1 MSENAVRG
9 IATYLSSYTPR
20 HSYRNTT
27 QHGSCHSAMLQLMR
41 CIVTILLIVVVC
53 GNAFAQQT
61 YYVFQHENGLGY
73 LCNNNGTLGC
83 STELTASCVWVANNP
98 LNNEYAY
105 DSDRTLQALSFDGKP
120 TYLNGANNVNNGK
133 TSFGQFV
140 SGTKSSGTESPIST
154 VWHIDTGGF
163 LCTTYDGVS
172 SGGTKRYYTIYTADG
187 TTFETKRDLTKNRFK
202 TQPFD
207 TNTFEGK
214 TVSIPTISL
223 ADGST
228 STISAAGQ
236 QASFNHADA
245 LSTKKY
251 ITFNL
256 NGTDYYVDD
265 QANATEVDPSTT
277 DVTYTWTLEGIG
289 SQFAEVSSDGVV
301 TYKKLVPAT
310 ELHAVLKCTATHNA
324 SGETNTAT
332 FDVTFTNKTLP
343 VISHTFSSNTATYTI
358 TPPES
363 ATTAI
368 IYYTTDGSDPRSSS
382 TRIKYSG
389 TFTSQNSQMIKAV
402 AYSNGEYSDV
412 ATDIVPK
419 QFVFMFND
427 GQYNFLQLDTSEGT
441 LSNVTSLNSN
451 CVFTRTGS
459 TSSSTLKRDDYY
471 LRRKDPNGNYCLYPS
486 TSASYYTWTVDGN
499 KLMVSDSGINRW
511 LRFNGSAWE
520 VSALDDDTNNEV
532 IYKYYKVDDT
542 SGLLNV
548 PNITG
553 ATTISETGTNYEY
566 QIDQSKTAYLPGNTE
581 ILIDNKDERKLYL
594 YYSTW
599 HYEPLNPEVQCVWTL
614 SDNMTGYATVDSNT
628 GVITYSLGIP
638 AASMEATLTC
648 TVTYNG
654 ATAVT
659 TLPITFKN
667 SNLSEKPFIS
677 CSQVGSDIMATI
689 TCETEGAEI
698 YYTTDGSTP
707 TTTSTKYSDSFAVSD
722 GTVIKA
728 ISSTIGGI
736 PSDVDVETA
745 HFEYVVMFADGNNH
759 YLMDNV
765 NLGSSSI
772 PTCVVNTF
780 TPDNMVFTYSRDN
793 NGRHFKTSSGN
804 YLRSQSGKS
813 AATNMSIGTY
823 SLPNGPWIVDGNS
836 LINII
841 NTNYKLYYSTSK
853 SNFQLSSSSN
863 TYSGHTDVLYQYY
876 PYLDANT
883 FSVSDITGQTEIN
896 HSGTYTI
903 DVDFC
908 PAYYTFVA
916 NGTGKTYFYSKDNET
931 WYNSPEELMGYTE
944 TWTLSWD
951 RTENIN
957 DYARIVDGIVTYFNY
972 LEGES
977 SIDVTITCK
986 VMTADG
992 QNSTKTKKVKLVTP
1006 TTPVK
1011 PTISST
1017 ATSEGN
1023 QANVILS
1030 HPDDGVIIYYT
1041 TDGTTPTTVSE
1052 KYTGAFVADEGVTIK
1067 AIAVKGGNSSE
1078 VASLLITTKSG
1089 TANGTVT
1096 LYDYEDHNWIYYKG
1110 LDKDADY
1117 NTNYEGKIY
1126 NPEPRNVK
1134 IVYNGGGVSGASD
1147 VAVSGTES
1155 ENQFV
1160 YYETLEK
1167 HVPSQWLKGDYPY
1180 QVIPN
1185 PFSKRPKKDDT
1196 YYGFNGWK
1204 IVSGAEYIKRASGKS
1219 APVNNSTVLELD
1231 EVINFKSLPYP
1242 EVNYTSAEIVFEATW
1257 AEAEVIKS
1265 KTMPTFTQGYNSYER
1280 NFWIMTATDQTNY
1293 TYTQDMTVTAQSP
1306 DGGATIPE
1314 NTGIYLGGTIT
1325 IGKGTTKFEWI
1336 PIKNGNAIN
1345 ANGKNLYLG
1354 RGITMGTSYRTISG
1368 CSTNNGT
1375 VNQSLRVESG
1385 VYDNLY
1391 FYAYGSSSANI
1402 NILKVD
1408 KLVAYIGCDYDRA
1421 NNNNEKLKING
1432 ATYLSNYTSITLEDE
1447 VDETCTAFV
1456 KSGTFNANRSNAG
1469 TASAGQSLYYGFSNK
1484 TAQKGHRYL
1493 EIQGGELW
1501 NIAGG
1506 IGGTGNAHKE
1516 SSTLVFRIKGGNIKG
1531 SIYGAG
1537 EYSGA
1542 GGSRSFVITGGKV
1555 KGWIAGGA
1563 NGTQDS
1569 GGKTDGETYIYIGGN
1584 TRVDSEGSTSPI
1596 NSALGGNV
1604 FGAGCGYSAETS
1616 AGEVTL
1622 GTNVVIAD
1630 HAYIERG
1637 VYGGG
1642 AFGFTNATS
1651 NLYMLGG
1658 VVDGKGGGVNV
1669 SPSGTGS
1676 SSNNHPSY
1684 TNIDQGGFYGGAS
1697 KNNGGTVN
1705 IKMYGGEIHTGIY
1718 GGSNV
1723 QGAIANSVSMQ
1734 IDGGQVGT
1742 ETTSA
1747 NIHGG
1752 GYGQPTIVSGNVDIT
1767 LGASGSEA
1775 DSDGVTVYGDVYGG
1789 SALGSVNG
1797 TTAADTYHTNVTLN
1811 AGTIHGSLYGGA
1823 LGSNDVAANVYGP
1836 VQVTVNGGKVVG
1848 ENSAVYGCNNVNGAP
1863 QRAVSVIVNGTDS
1876 HNNNGTAN
1884 VYTDDTYA
1892 INAVYGGGNQAAYTY
1907 GIPTVTVNNCDNSI
1921 GYVYGGGNQAT
1932 VPATSVTI
1940 HGGNVIGNV
1949 FGGGNNAAVTGTA
1962 TSTLADT
1969 DKGTRV
1975 NIDGGR
1981 ILNVYGGNNNGGTI
1995 TSSIKVNVA
2004 EPSTVACPVNID
2016 DLYGGGNLAAS
2027 NAGTITIGKCTNINR
2042 VFGGANQANVTGP
2055 INLSIVNGNIG
2066 TVFGGNNNSGTI
2078 TGAINVTVNWDGT
2091 GNRSLGSVYGGGN
2104 LAEYNGNP
2112 TVNILNC
2119 TTTGSIFGGGLGVV
2133 KDADGKITKGAFV
2146 VGDPTVNIGDWDS
2159 SHHVEI
2165 GGNVFGGGDLA
2176 AVEGDPKVTVND
2188 CGTLIKGDLYGGGN
2202 AAPVYS
2208 TNLTMWGGT
2217 VMGNVFG
2224 GGNGKDLTKNEN
2236 GAQIGYKR
2244 DDSAA
2249 GGTGNAVAKIFGG
2262 TVGTWNGDE
2271 CTAGGGIFG
2280 GSNTKGNVRG
2290 EVQLTID
2297 QQKCADAASACD
2309 LKVKEIYGAGNEAA
2323 FAGTGIKFNLG
2334 CVSALSEIYG
2344 GAKKADLSGD
2354 VHLIISSGHFNKVF
2368 AGNNLGG
2375 NINGSIKVTIEET
2388 GCHPVIIDELYGGGN
2403 MAAYTTPSGKAQPEV
2418 NVISCT
2424 HIGQVFGGGYGKTA
2438 VVTGNP
2444 TVNINMIP
2452 GKFDPD
2458 KAMASSP
2465 SEDDNEEG
2473 KLGTI
2478 GTVFGGGNAANV
2490 DGNTNVQI
2498 CTAEKVKL
2506 SSGDENYKDKTFDVK
2521 GVNITG
2527 NVYGGGNAADVTGKT
2542 NVTVGRQK

>member
-1 MSENAVRG
+1 MA
-9 IATYLSSYTPR
+9 IASS
-20 HSYRNTT
+20 
-27 QHGSCHSAMLQLMR
+27 
-41 CIVTILLIVVVC
+41 
-53 GNAFAQQT
+53 
-61 YYVFQHENGLGY
+61 
-73 LCNNNGTLGC
+73 
-83 STELTASCVWVANNP
+83 
-98 LNNEYAY
+98 
-105 DSDRTLQALSFDGKP
+105 
-120 TYLNGANNVNNGK
+120 
-133 TSFGQFV
+133 
-140 SGTKSSGTESPIST
+140 
-154 VWHIDTGGF
+154 
-163 LCTTYDGVS
+163 
-172 SGGTKRYYTIYTADG
+172 
-187 TTFETKRDLTKNRFK
+187 
-202 TQPFD
+202 
-207 TNTFEGK
+207 
-214 TVSIPTISL
+214 
-223 ADGST
+223 
-228 STISAAGQ
+228 
-236 QASFNHADA
+236 
-245 LSTKKY
+245 
-251 ITFNL
+251 
-256 NGTDYYVDD
+256 
-265 QANATEVDPSTT
+265 
-277 DVTYTWTLEGIG
+277 
-289 SQFAEVSSDGVV
+289 
-301 TYKKLVPAT
+301 
-310 ELHAVLKCTATHNA
+310 
-324 SGETNTAT
+324 
-332 FDVTFTNKTLP
+332 
-343 VISHTFSSNTATYTI
+343 
-358 TPPES
+358 
-363 ATTAI
+363 
-368 IYYTTDGSDPRSSS
+368 
-382 TRIKYSG
+382 
-389 TFTSQNSQMIKAV
+389 
-402 AYSNGEYSDV
+402 
-412 ATDIVPK
+412 
-419 QFVFMFND
+419 
-427 GQYNFLQLDTSEGT
+427 
-441 LSNVTSLNSN
+441 
-451 CVFTRTGS
+451 
-459 TSSSTLKRDDYY
+459 
-471 LRRKDPNGNYCLYPS
+471 
-486 TSASYYTWTVDGN
+486 
-499 KLMVSDSGINRW
+499 
-511 LRFNGSAWE
+511 
-520 VSALDDDTNNEV
+520 
-532 IYKYYKVDDT
+532 
-542 SGLLNV
+542 
-548 PNITG
+548 
-553 ATTISETGTNYEY
+553 
-566 QIDQSKTAYLPGNTE
+566 
-581 ILIDNKDERKLYL
+581 
-594 YYSTW
+594 
-599 HYEPLNPEVQCVWTL
+599 
-614 SDNMTGYATVDSNT
+614 
-628 GVITYSLGIP
+628 
-638 AASMEATLTC
+638 
-648 TVTYNG
+648 
-654 ATAVT
+654 
-659 TLPITFKN
+659 
-667 SNLSEKPFIS
+667 
-677 CSQVGSDIMATI
+677 
-689 TCETEGAEI
+689 
-698 YYTTDGSTP
+698 
-707 TTTSTKYSDSFAVSD
+707 
-722 GTVIKA
+722 
-728 ISSTIGGI
+728 
-736 PSDVDVETA
+736 
-745 HFEYVVMFADGNNH
+745 
-759 YLMDNV
+759 
-765 NLGSSSI
+765 
-772 PTCVVNTF
+772 
-780 TPDNMVFTYSRDN
+780 
-793 NGRHFKTSSGN
+793 
-804 YLRSQSGKS
+804 
-813 AATNMSIGTY
+813 
-823 SLPNGPWIVDGNS
+823 
-836 LINII
+836 II

-863 TYSGHTDVLYQYY
+863 TYSGYTDVLYRYY

-916 NGTGKTYFYSKDNET
+916 NGTGKTYFYSKDNDT
-931 WYNSPEELMGYTE
+931 WYSSPEELMGYTE

-951 RTENIN
+951 RTENID

-977 SIDVTITCK
+977 SVDVTITCK

-1041 TDGTTPTTVSE
+1041 TDGTTPTTGSE
-1052 KYTGAFVADEGVTIK
+1052 KYTGPFVADEGVTIK
-1067 AIAVKGGNSSE
+1067 AIAVKGDNSSE
-1078 VASLLITTKSG
+1078 VASLLVTTQSG
-1089 TANGTVT
+1089 TADGTVT
-1096 LYDYEDHNWIYYKG
+1096 LYDYEDHNWAYYKG
-1110 LDKDADY
+1110 VDTDIDANY
-1117 NTNYEGKIY
+1117 NTAYEGKIY
-1126 NPEPRNVK
+1126 KPEPRNIK
-1134 IVYNGGGVSGASD
+1134 ITYNGGGVNGASS
-1147 VAVSGTES
+1147 VAVSGTEP
-1155 ENQFV
+1155 ENQFI

-1167 HVPSQWLKGDYPY
+1167 HPASKWMTGNYPY
-1180 QVIPN
+1180 QVISN
-1185 PFSKRPKKDDT
+1185 PFSKRPKLGTT

-1204 IVSGAEYIKRASGKS
+1204 IISGAEYIKRASGKS

-1242 EVNYTSAEIVFEATW
+1242 EVNCTSAEIVFEATW
-1257 AEAEVIKS
+1257 AEAEVIES

-1280 NFWIMTATDQTNY
+1280 NFWVLTATNVTEY

-1314 NTGIYLGGTIT
+1314 KTSIYLGGLIT
-1325 IGKGTTKFEWI
+1325 VGSGTTKFEWI
-1336 PIKNGNAIN
+1336 PIKNSNAIN

-1354 RGITMGTSYRTISG
+1354 RGITMGTSWRNISG
-1368 CSTNNGT
+1368 CATKNAI
-1375 VNQSLRVESG
+1375 VNQFLKIESG
-1385 VYDNLY
+1385 EYNSLY
-1391 FYAYGSSSANI
+1391 FYNSATNPTI
-1402 NILKVD
+1402 PIDAVD
-1408 KLVAYIGCDYDRA
+1408 KLVAYLGCDYDRA
-1421 NNNNEKLKING
+1421 KGDNSKLKIRNSI
-1432 ATYLSNYTSITLEDE
+1432 YLCNYTPITIDE
-1447 VDETCTAFV
+1447 VGETCTAFI
-1456 KSGTFNANRSNAG
+1456 KSGTFNSQK
-1469 TASAGQSLYYGFSNK
+1469 TVSKASADESFYFGYSNNTK
-1484 TAQKGHRYL
+1484 QKGYRYL
-1493 EIQGGELW
+1493 EIQGGEFLS
-1501 NIAGG
+1501 IAGG
-1506 IGGTGNAHKE
+1506 VGGVGTVAANNT
-1516 SSTLVFRIKGGNIKG
+1516 SLVIRIKGGLIKG
-1531 SIYGAG
+1531 SLYGGGAF
-1537 EYSGA
+1537 SGTD
-1542 GGSRSFVITGGKV
+1542 GSRNFIFTGGEIN
-1555 KGWIAGGA
+1555 GWIAGGA
-1563 NGTQDS
+1563 NGTQDT
-1569 GGKTDGETYIYIGGN
+1569 GGKTTGTTYIYVGGN
-1584 TRVDSEGSTSPI
+1584 TKVDSHGSTTPI

-1616 AGEVTL
+1616 AGEVTE

-1630 HAYIERG
+1630 DAYVERG

-1642 AFGFTNATS
+1642 AFGYTTKTA

-1658 VVDGKGGGVNV
+1658 IVDGKSGGVTV
-1669 SPSGTGS
+1669 SPNGETGS
-1676 SSNNHPSY
+1676 KSNNQPSY
-1684 TNIDQGGFYGGAS
+1684 FADSQGGFYGGANQ
-1697 KNNGGTVN
+1697 NNGGTVN
-1705 IKMYGGEIHTGIY
+1705 IKMYGGEIHTGLY

-1723 QGAIANSVSMQ
+1723 KGTISESVTMQ
-1734 IDGGQVGT
+1734 INGGQVGT
-1742 ETTSA
+1742 PSKSA

-1752 GYGQPTIVSGNVDIT
+1752 GYGKDTGVTKNVDIT

-1775 DSDGVTVYGDVYGG
+1775 DADGVTVYGDVYGG

-1797 TTAADTYHTNVTLN
+1797 TNAADTYHTNVTLN

-1823 LGSNDVAANVYGP
+1823 LGSKNGVNGATEDVPANVYGP
-1836 VQVTVNGGKVVG
+1836 VQVTVNGGKVIG

-1892 INAVYGGGNQAAYTY
+1892 INAVYGGGNQAAYTF

-1981 ILNVYGGNNNGGTI
+1981 ILNVYGGNNNGGAI
-1995 TSSIKVNVA
+1995 TGSIKVNVA
-2004 EPSTVACPVNID
+2004 EPSTVACAVNID

-2104 LAEYNGNP
+2104 LAEYEGNP

-2146 VGDPTVNIGDWDS
+2146 VGDPTVNIGDWDP

-2244 DDSAA
+2244 DDSAT

-2388 GCHPVIIDELYGGGN
+2388 GCNPVIIDELYGGGN
-2403 MAAYTTPSGKAQPEV
+2403 MAAYSTPSGKAQPEV